1 MPKGNV
7 IGNRKFRFGKVGSP
21 FSTEGTKVDRSLAG
35 MLGHSAMQWKRL
47 HEMGVSGAKYR
58 KLFAIKLYCLHKHK
72 NKTVTDLCT
81 IYNQR
86 TDDVRRILHSTK
98 RMFDKWRELN
108 EESQIN

>member
-1 MPKGNV
+1 MPKGNT
-7 IGNRKFRFGKVGSP
+7 IGNRKLKYGRSSSH

-35 MLGHSAMQWKRL
+35 LLGHMSMGWKKHYEL
-47 HEMGVSGAKYR
+47 SVQGDKYR
-58 KLFAIKLYCLHKHK
+58 VILAIKLYCLHKHK

-86 TDDVRRILHSTK
+86 TDDVRRMLHSTK